1 MRYMLYAPRTDAIIE
16 GETIGYGLSI
26 GNARFGV
33 WVSDV
38 TVLRDLDSADLDD
51 LIEEGNEDCVDL
63 SQGEPLLNYL
73 RSWAQVNKLC
83 FVLLY
88 VFPTQCFSSGLAV

>member
-1 MRYMLYAPRTDAIIE
+1 MLYAPRTDAIIE
-16 GETIGYGLSI
+16 GENIGYSLSI
-26 GNARFGV
+26 DKARFGV

-51 LIEEGNEDCVDL
+51 LIEDGNEDCVDL

-73 RSWAQVNKLC
+73 RSWAQVNKVC
-83 FVLLY
+83 FFLFLVL
-88 VFPTQCFSSGLAV
+88 TECFSSCFTF